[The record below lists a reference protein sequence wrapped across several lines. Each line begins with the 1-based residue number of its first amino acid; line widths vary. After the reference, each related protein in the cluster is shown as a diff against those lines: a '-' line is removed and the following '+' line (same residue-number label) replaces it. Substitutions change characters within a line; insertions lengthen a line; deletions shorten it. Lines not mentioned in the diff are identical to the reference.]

1 MKVCR
6 LNIVS
11 VLYAHDPTTNV
22 CVLLLL
28 TVDSL
33 PLFDGVCCYSQ
44 GMECRP
50 FGWSSSAVLAIKPA
64 KEVFAAVDCN
74 LVNEGSYLQFCVHAE
89 VVVGF
94 HMQTPLI
101 VAFLVSSSQESG
113 VAECSKADNV
123 FAEVPKAVIAFCLE
137 HGGAVRSSRI
147 WQALTEKLPDR
158 CLMIDC

>member
-1 MKVCR
+1 MSDKTGPCDR
-6 LNIVS
+6 
-11 VLYAHDPTTNV
+11 
-22 CVLLLL
+22 
-28 TVDSL
+28 
-33 PLFDGVCCYSQ
+33 GVTSRACC
-44 GMECRP
+44 GIAAGGATCPR
-50 FGWSSSAVLAIKPA
+50 FAAVA
-64 KEVFAAVDCN
+64 VFAAVDCN